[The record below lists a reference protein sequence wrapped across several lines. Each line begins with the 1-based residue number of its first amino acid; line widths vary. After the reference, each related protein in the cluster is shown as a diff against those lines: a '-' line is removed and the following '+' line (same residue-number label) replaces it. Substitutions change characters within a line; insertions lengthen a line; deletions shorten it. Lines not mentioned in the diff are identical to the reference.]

1 MKVFQN
7 LELIQLNL
15 DETTSKF
22 YLPENTNLQG
32 KTINAISFFAAPHN
46 LTLTSP
52 FDGRQLIDAD
62 LLQNFYVE
70 VVKGTKT
77 ILHSKVSAKLSDIT
91 CSSRINVD
99 SKIDLN
105 LTNLTYVG
113 TLSDLKDTCILCYFT
128 FDDIVDNEYQPSNKI
143 KAVNI
148 TTSATNT
155 RLSDVIDFYISAQGD
170 TVKCVEAKFDA
181 SVADNHFYLD
191 LRDTAGRVFR
201 LVPGERMMIATV
213 APSGGNN
220 YYQKCYLADYNID
233 FKNSYIVRASSSNTM
248 NVTLIFTY

>member
-1 MKVFQN
+1 MKVYQN

-15 DETTSKF
+15 DDSTSKF

-32 KTINAISFFAAPHN
+32 KTINAISFFAAPHGIV
-46 LTLTSP
+46 LDSP

-70 VVKGTKT
+70 VVKDTKT

-91 CSSRINVD
+91 CSSRISVD

-113 TLSDLKDTCILCYFT
+113 ALSDLSGSCILCYFT
-128 FDDIVDNEYQPSNKI
+128 YDDIVDNEYQPSTHI

-148 TTSATNT
+148 SNSDTNT
-155 RLSDVIDFYISAQGD
+155 RLSDVIDYYISALGD
-170 TVKCVEAKFDA
+170 TVKCIEAEFDDT
-181 SVADNHFYLD
+181 VADNHFYLD
-191 LRDTAGRVFR
+191 LRDTAGRTFR
-201 LVPGERMMIATV
+201 LVPGERIKIANST
-213 APSGGNN
+213 PSGGNN

-233 FKNSYIVRASSSNTM
+233 FRNSYIVRASNSNTM

>member
-15 DETTSKF
+15 DENTSRF

-32 KTINAISFFAAPHN
+32 RVINTISFYASPAGM
-46 LTLTSP
+46 TLESP
-52 FDGRQLIDAD
+52 FDGRQLIDATA
-62 LLQNFYVE
+62 LENFYVE
-70 VVKGTKT
+70 VVKDTKT
-77 ILHSKVSAKLSDIT
+77 ILHSKVSAKLSEII

-113 TLSDLKDTCILCYFT
+113 TLSDLKDKCILCYFT
-128 FDDIVDNEYQPSNKI
+128 FDDIIDNEYEPGTKI
-143 KAVNI
+143 KAI
-148 TTSATNT
+148 QISTAASNT
-155 RLSDVIDFYISAQGD
+155 RLSELIDYYISAQGD
-170 TVKCVEAKFDA
+170 TIKCLEAQFDA
-181 SVADNHFYLD
+181 TVADNHFYLD
-191 LRDTAGRVFR
+191 LRDTAGRTFR
-201 LVPGERMMIATV
+201 LVPGERIKLADST
-213 APSGGNN
+213 PIGGNN

-233 FKNSYIVRASSSNTM
+233 FKNSYITRASSTGTM